1 MSIEERIDGYYKSE
15 REIAEF
21 LREMVRQGELQAY
34 RFIINEMKIEKYTE
48 DEQIVKVIKDAK
60 LKPIDETQLI
70 YWNDFFLKEPTA
82 EALYYVTL
90 TSDYDYNNRSP
101 FGHLKITRLAKDS
114 DLRKIR
120 KEDYSNKIII
130 PKNMIDGLLSY
141 DWRGVKRTNSKGDY
155 NEISANLSM
164 DKEDDLFAKVAEFVR
179 NKRGQHNG

>member
-34 RFIINEMKIEKYTE
+34 GFIMNEQLIDKETE
-48 DEQIVKVIKDAK
+48 DEQIIKVIKGTN
-60 LKPIDETQLI
+60 LKPIGEEQMV
-70 YWNDFFLKEPTA
+70 YWDDFFLKEPTA
-82 EALYYVTL
+82 ETLYYVTL

-114 DLRKIR
+114 DLRKI
-120 KEDYSNKIII
+120 KEGYTEIMI
-130 PKNMIDGLLSY
+130 PKDMIDGLLSY

-155 NEISANLSM
+155 NEISANLSI
-164 DKEDDLFAKVAEFVR
+164 DKEDDFFAKVAEFVR